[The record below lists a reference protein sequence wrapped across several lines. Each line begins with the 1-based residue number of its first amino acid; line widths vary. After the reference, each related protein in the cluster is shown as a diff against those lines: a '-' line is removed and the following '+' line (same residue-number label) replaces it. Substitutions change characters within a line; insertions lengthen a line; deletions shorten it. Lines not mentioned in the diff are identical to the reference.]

1 MDPEFSLLKGSA
13 RKTEAWYFL
22 VTFLVFAGVMNR
34 SPNKRPEYWLFHFS
48 ALCAVG
54 VCCTLVWH
62 SRQLFPVN
70 FPTFM
75 ILCSAGFLLSLFGAW
90 AAARSAGQVGLWSVL
105 WWCAVLRLVCV
116 AGDPIYED
124 DYFRYLWDGRQ
135 TIETGSPYGD
145 PPADYFLSETDEVWS
160 EVLDNINNPEI
171 GTIYGPVN
179 QYVFALAYWLAPADV
194 KALQWV
200 MAATDWLAIL
210 LLALLMVRMGVP
222 HFGPLVLYGFSPLVL
237 KEFSL
242 TAHPDV
248 LAIFGMVVGLLL
260 WHRGQ
265 LRTAALALAF
275 AVSAKIFAFLLVP
288 LILRWHWVAWAIFFA
303 TTALLH
309 IPLGYGAGGGGGL
322 AAMAGEWLFN
332 APLYFMLLNYVGMA
346 PLKWTLLTVFG
357 AGCAAYFFLAPYH
370 REQPTKM
377 PRGDYL
383 YLAMLFAV
391 PVFNPWYYPMLLVF
405 AVIYPSAW
413 AWVGS
418 LTVLFAYAT
427 GLQLESQ
434 GLEPYGQPAWAL
446 WVEFLPLI
454 IAALVSPGRRWVA
467 GLRRRG

>member
-1 MDPEFSLLKGSA
+1 
-13 RKTEAWYFL
+13 
-22 VTFLVFAGVMNR
+22 
-34 SPNKRPEYWLFHFS
+34 
-48 ALCAVG
+48 
-54 VCCTLVWH
+54 
-62 SRQLFPVN
+62 
-70 FPTFM
+70 
-75 ILCSAGFLLSLFGAW
+75 
-90 AAARSAGQVGLWSVL
+90 
-105 WWCAVLRLVCV
+105 
-116 AGDPIYED
+116 
-124 DYFRYLWDGRQ
+124 
-135 TIETGSPYGD
+135 
-145 PPADYFLSETDEVWS
+145 
-160 EVLDNINNPEI
+160 
-171 GTIYGPVN
+171 
-179 QYVFALAYWLAPADV
+179 
-194 KALQWV
+194 
-200 MAATDWLAIL
+200 
-210 LLALLMVRMGVP
+210 
-222 HFGPLVLYGFSPLVL
+222 
-237 KEFSL
+237 
-242 TAHPDV
+242 
-248 LAIFGMVVGLLL
+248 
-260 WHRGQ
+260 
-265 LRTAALALAF
+265 
-275 AVSAKIFAFLLVP
+275 
-288 LILRWHWVAWAIFFA
+288 
-303 TTALLH
+303 
-309 IPLGYGAGGGGGL
+309 
-322 AAMAGEWLFN
+322 MAGEWLFN